1 MRAKE
6 IHNVKKNASHI
17 LHVFEI
23 FSLFSWSRSVRV
35 LIFCLKKREN
45 KSWSE
50 KATRFFVVD
59 SDYRQSFVCS
69 TRRVNE
75 FTFWRNFGSILLPC
89 IPTIRVHVNVILVRF
104 YCCRS
109 VGCVYAVF
117 FRSIFS
123 LRTHSHFGFTI
134 FSVLCPHV
142 SFFLSQHSCWVR
154 LCV

>member
-1 MRAKE
+1 M
-6 IHNVKKNASHI
+6 KKNASHI

-75 FTFWRNFGSILLPC
+75 FTFWRYFGSILLPC

-109 VGCVYAVF
+109 VGCVYAGF

-142 SFFLSQHSCWVR
+142 SFFLSQHSC
-154 LCV
+154 